1 MKGFGLAPIKMEGGI
16 ADPDAFTWEC
26 YCEDC
31 RVKYQKWKEAFD
43 TQQKEHKE
51 LREKN
56 SG

>member
-1 MKGFGLAPIKMEGGI
+1 MKGFGLAPIKMEGGV

-26 YCEDC
+26 YCEAC

-43 TQQKEHKE
+43 AQQKECKE

-56 SG
+56 GG

>member
-1 MKGFGLAPIKMEGGI
+1 MKGFGLAPIKREGGI

-56 SG
+56 GG